1 VIALLHKLKTTLQGL
16 RAKDALMNLD
26 FVISQGTSLVISGW
40 VAYKSLSINQKKP
53 RGQVFVL

>member
-1 VIALLHKLKTTLQGL
+1 
-16 RAKDALMNLD
+16 MNLD